1 MADKD
6 KILINHGE
14 SVILKTILGD
24 ITIAGNNAITKVT
37 SEQFEE
43 LNKKVDFKEW
53 VEKGFILINAPLN
66 NMKDIVDA
74 RKDDAISRQQAENDA
89 IKLEALVDAI
99 MQNEGVKDKNVAIEE
114 ARKRLAQEAEK
125 AAQAGDDDADELK
138 RASKADVKKDNKNN
152 K

>member
-14 SVILKTILGD
+14 SVILKTKIGD
-24 ITIAGNNAITKVT
+24 IFIAGNNAITKIT
-37 SEQFEE
+37 NEQFEE
-43 LNKKVDFKEW
+43 LNKKEDFKKW
-53 VEKGFILINAPLN
+53 IEKGFILVNAPLN

-74 RKDDAISRQQAENDA
+74 RKDDAISKQQAENDA

-99 MQNEGVKDKNVAIEE
+99 IQNEGIKDRNIAIEE

-125 AAQAGDDDADELK
+125 AAQEGDNDANELK
-138 RASKADVKKDNKNN
+138 RASKAEAKKDK